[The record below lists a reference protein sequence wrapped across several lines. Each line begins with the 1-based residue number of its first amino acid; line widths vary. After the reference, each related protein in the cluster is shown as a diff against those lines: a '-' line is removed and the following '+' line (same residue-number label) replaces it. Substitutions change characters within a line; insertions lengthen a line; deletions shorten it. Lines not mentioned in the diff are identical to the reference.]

1 MYAGAF
7 KENQNKFK
15 GVWEN
20 IERPATQPKFANRI
34 IQLDYR
40 EFKQKVFDQ
49 DPKFVEQ
56 AVQSLYS
63 GDVYLLKG
71 GFSKEFMYE
80 LIEKVDEYWHRTPS
94 SFHKMIEGC
103 PDFHRIQDE
112 KIAEKYV
119 FRSVRHS
126 CYFFHWNGDPLGII
140 SPLMERWRIFK
151 FLGGFRCNEYENNT
165 PKDGVVDR
173 IQIARYL
180 PRIGI
185 SETHCDPYQNQRC
198 FISGFMSK
206 RGVDYEVGGF
216 YVVGKDQSF
225 IDVED
230 KIEVGDIGIG
240 YATVLHGVDRI
251 DPQGE
256 ADWNKKDG
264 RWWLGLYS
272 NSSDMAGSRATGKK
286 VEVDLKRD

>member
-1 MYAGAF
+1 MTITA
-7 KENQNKFK
+7 ENKYRT
-15 GVWEN
+15 VWEKL
-20 IERPATQPKFANRI
+20 ESKEPQPQVANKI
-34 IQLDYR
+34 IKLDYKEFER
-40 EFKQKVFDQ
+40 EVIEQ
-49 DPKFVEQ
+49 DPKFVE
-56 AVQSLYS
+56 ASVQSLYS
-63 GDVYLLKG
+63 GDIYLLKG
-71 GFSKEFMYE
+71 GFSKEFMYD
-80 LIEKVDEYWHRTPS
+80 LIEKVDEHWKKTPS
-94 SFHKMIEGC
+94 SFHKMVEGC

-119 FRSVRHS
+119 FRSIRHS

-140 SPLMERWRIFK
+140 PTIMERWRILK
-151 FLGGFRCNEYENNT
+151 FLGGFRFDEYENNT

-180 PRIGI
+180 PKIGI
-185 SETHCDPYQNQRC
+185 SETHCDPYQNQRF

-206 RGVDYEVGGF
+206 RGVDYEAGGF
-216 YVVGKDQSF
+216 YVVGKIKTF

-230 KIEVGDIGIG
+230 EIEVGDIGIG

-251 DPQGE
+251 DPGKE

-272 NSSDMAGSRATGKK
+272 NSSDMVGSRATGKK
-286 VEVDLKRD
+286 VEVDLKRN